1 MGHFLTKITQDT
13 AKEFAGIVEHI
24 SGFPDESMKVKRL
37 AKTAD
42 GWELETQGGQRLGTF
57 DFVIGGFAQHVLTD
71 PFLLTGGQACEKML
85 RCLRRVESN
94 QIIPIQVSFEGEA
107 LPANFTAAHVY
118 GEDCLSFISNNS
130 RKPQQSGKVGTPGPQ
145 HWTLL
150 STASFAER
158 EFNTNPKGYR
168 RVAEQEMFGALSR
181 LLGIADLAKHRPV
194 INRINHWEDGL
205 PAKTPPNSR

>member
-1 MGHFLTKITQDT
+1 M
-13 AKEFAGIVEHI
+13 A
-24 SGFPDESMKVKRL
+24 VKRL
-37 AKTAD
+37 TKTSG
-42 GWELETQGGQRLGTF
+42 GWELGTQGGQRLGTF
-57 DFVIGGFAQHVLTD
+57 DFVIGGFAQHVLID

-107 LPANFTAAHVY
+107 LPATFTAAHVY
-118 GEDCLSFISNNS
+118 GEECLSFISNNS
-130 RKPQQSGKVGTPGPQ
+130 RKPQQNGKTGTPGSQ

-168 RVAEQEMFGALSR
+168 RSAEERMMEAFFR
-181 LLGIADLAKHRPV
+181 LLGVSDLSKHRPV
-194 INRINHWEDGL
+194 VNRINHWEDGL
-205 PAKTPPNSR
+205 PANTPPASRGCLFDADVGLGWCGDFCVVPG